1 MVRDLVI
8 VFLRFN
14 TCYAPETDMPIAET
28 VVILADTIVSARD
41 PLTQW
46 ETSLYEALIH
56 LPRFRDAME
65 IDEWERLFREAWRK
79 GVESAGNADGYFST
93 SRLLDQVFE
102 LGRCNL
108 YTAFNAS
115 ATCGQL
121 NTLVRELNV
130 HHDICAPD
138 HLDVSEW

>member
-1 MVRDLVI
+1 
-8 VFLRFN
+8 
-14 TCYAPETDMPIAET
+14 MPIAET
-28 VVILADTIVSARD
+28 VVILANTIATARD

-46 ETSLYEALIH
+46 ETSLYEALIQ
-56 LPRFRDAME
+56 LPRFRDVME

-79 GVESAGNADGYFST
+79 GAENADGYFST
-93 SRLLDQVFE
+93 SRLLEQVFE
-102 LGRCNL
+102 LGRYNL
-108 YTAFNAS
+108 YTAFNSS